1 MLIVF
6 TLAMVL
12 AVVFVLIGLVYIT
25 MGITYRKVW
34 KGIIEVAF
42 LTLAVVSY
50 YFFYSMHVLN
60 QIRTFNFLK
69 NKL

>member
-25 MGITYRKVW
+25 MGITYRKIW
-34 KGIIEVAF
+34 KGIIGMAF
-42 LTLAVVSY
+42 LALAVVSY
-50 YFFYSMHVLN
+50 YFFYSMYVLD
-60 QIRTFNFLK
+60 QMGLSIF
-69 NKL
+69 